1 MDTNTYCGGSNI
13 SAAHVTSSKVTQW
26 PTTRRL
32 NQISQLH
39 TFWILVDVTVLP
51 LTPTGRRDK
60 GCRLSSNCRMW
71 PWQKSQGKN
80 WCQVDATVHVPAPHS
95 DDVSKKAIMVEND
108 HLQVKAA
115 PAPPPKARL
124 QPLVVHVRCAIAS
137 IRTGLAGREH
147 HSSSGHPPWF
157 FWK

>member
-1 MDTNTYCGGSNI
+1 M
-13 SAAHVTSSKVTQW
+13 HV
-26 PTTRRL
+26 P
-32 NQISQLH
+32 
-39 TFWILVDVTVLP
+39 
-51 LTPTGRRDK
+51 
-60 GCRLSSNCRMW
+60 
-71 PWQKSQGKN
+71 
-80 WCQVDATVHVPAPHS
+80 VPAPHS

-147 HSSSGHPPWF
+147 HSSSGHPP
-157 FWK
+157 